1 MLELECIKARI
12 RELQQQA
19 EMEASIRK
27 RPFLFKK
34 QLGPFFILIK
44 QVSPT

>member
-1 MLELECIKARI
+1 MLVLECIKARI
-12 RELQQQA
+12 RDLQQQA
-19 EMEASIRK
+19 ENEAFIRK